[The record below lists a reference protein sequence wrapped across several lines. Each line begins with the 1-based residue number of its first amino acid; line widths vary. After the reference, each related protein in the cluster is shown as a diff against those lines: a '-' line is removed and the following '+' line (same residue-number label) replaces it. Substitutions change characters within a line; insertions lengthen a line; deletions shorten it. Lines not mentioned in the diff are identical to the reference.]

1 MIEENQTFCWRGGSS
16 WDAIR
21 RMKVEN
27 QSIVSAWRQSNDA
40 AFGIAKTNPL

>member
-21 RMKVEN
+21 RMKVEKPIHCECMAPN
-27 QSIVSAWRQSNDA
+27 Q
-40 AFGIAKTNPL
+40 